1 MSVVFK
7 KTLSGFMRQLRR
19 FTAIV
24 ANLLLLQ
31 FVLVGS
37 GSACVDHGAGT
48 GQASVTTS
56 AQRSGPSTM
65 PGMSMSGSSTT
76 GHGASSCDTP
86 SETTDGGAPCHSPS
100 QRSDGH
106 APCHSPLAP
115 TGCAGAVSCGSALA
129 ASTGSSPTFVT
140 TTARIAVVS
149 ITAPRGPALL
159 PELPPPRA

>member
-1 MSVVFK
+1 
-7 KTLSGFMRQLRR
+7 MRQLRR

-37 GSACVDHGAGT
+37 GSACVDRGAGV
-48 GQASVTTS
+48 GPASAATS
-56 AQRSGPSTM
+56 EHRRSPSAM
-65 PGMSMSGSSTT
+65 PGMSMSGSPAA
-76 GHGASSCDTP
+76 GHAVSSCDQP
-86 SETTDGGAPCHSPS
+86 SDATDGGAPCHSPS

-115 TGCAGAVSCGSALA
+115 TGCAGAMSCGSALA
-129 ASTGSSPTFVT
+129 ASAGSAATFVT
-140 TTARIAVVS
+140 TTAHVAAVS
-149 ITAPRGPALL
+149 TTAPRGPALL

>member
-1 MSVVFK
+1 
-7 KTLSGFMRQLRR
+7 MRQLRR

-37 GSACVDHGAGT
+37 GGACVDHGAGA
-48 GQASVTTS
+48 GQPSAATS
-56 AQRSGPSTM
+56 AHGRSPSAM
-65 PGMSMSGSSTT
+65 PGMSMAGSPAA
-76 GHGASSCDTP
+76 GNAVSSCDEP

-106 APCHSPLAP
+106 APCHSPLGP
-115 TGCAGAVSCGSALA
+115 TGCAGVMSCGSALA
-129 ASTGSSPTFVT
+129 ASARSSATFVT
-140 TTARIAVVS
+140 TTARIAAVS
-149 ITAPRGPALL
+149 MTAPRGPALL

>member
-1 MSVVFK
+1 
-7 KTLSGFMRQLRR
+7 MRQLRR

-37 GSACVDHGAGT
+37 GSACMDHAVGIGETSGAM
-48 GQASVTTS
+48 S
-56 AQRSGPSTM
+56 APRHGPSRM
-65 PGMSMSGSSTT
+65 PGMSMSDSPASGQA
-76 GHGASSCDTP
+76 ASSCDNP
-86 SETTDGGAPCHSPS
+86 SEPADGGAPCHSPS

-115 TGCAGAVSCGSALA
+115 AGCTSMVSCGSALA
-129 ASTGSSPTFVT
+129 VSPVSAATLIT
-140 TTARIAVVS
+140 TRARIAAVS
-149 ITAPRGPALL
+149 FAAPRGPALL